1 MAKKATDSR
10 QFEPLKELINNCMAS
25 KWYKLTQMI
34 WSINVQLV
42 LLA

>member
-1 MAKKATDSR
+1 MAKNATDSR
-10 QFEPLKELINNCMAS
+10 QFEQIKELTNNCMAS

-34 WSINVQLV
+34 WSINVQLA